1 MPELRLPFF
10 AHGGDYNPDQWRH
23 IPGTLEEDVRLMKLA
38 HCNLMSVGI
47 FSWAALEPR
56 EGEYDFD
63 WLERVLDTLYANGIH
78 VFLATP
84 SGARPAWMSQKY
96 PEVLRVSD
104 QGIRNLHGERHNHC
118 FTSPVYRAFVH
129 KINAALAE
137 RFGKHPAVVGWHV
150 SNEYSGECHCELCQ
164 EAFRRWL
171 MKKYGTLNALNQ
183 AYWTGFWAKTYT
195 DWSQLHSPS
204 ARGEGSIHGLY
215 LDWMRFVTDQTIDFM
230 RHEVEAVRAFSDLP
244 VTTNLMGSFYGLD
257 SFRFAR
263 VLDFASYDSYPSWGE
278 TSDYSIAL
286 GAGFQ
291 YDITRSI
298 LNKPWILMES
308 TPSMVNWK
316 EICQPKRP
324 GMHLASSLLTV
335 AHGSD
340 SVMYFQ
346 WRKSRGAAEKFHG
359 AVVGHE
365 RSEHTRVF
373 RDVTEV
379 GECLERILPV
389 LHAHTEARAALM
401 FDWNNRWAIANANGP
416 RKDKQHDEIVQEHY
430 AALAGAHVNIDIVD
444 EEKPLQGY
452 SLVSAPMLYMV
463 KPGLAERLR
472 AFVEKGGTLVLT
484 YFSGYVDENDLCF
497 LDGMPG
503 PLRPLAG
510 VWAEEIDAL
519 YPGQSNKIVMRP
531 GNALGLEGEFACGF
545 LCELAHA
552 EGAQALADYGE
563 DFYAGMPA
571 VTENR
576 LGKGRVI
583 YLAARAEQ
591 KFLDLL
597 YERLLRDAGVAPIVD
612 APAGVIVK
620 EREKDGKKYTF
631 LLNFAG
637 QDVRMAVPEG
647 LDLVSGA
654 RVRGETALKNRQVM
668 IVER

>member
-215 LDWMRFVTDQTIDFM
+215 LDWMRFATDQTIDFM

-389 LHAHTEARAALM
+389 LHARTEARAALM

>member
-286 GAGFQ
+286 GASFQ

-389 LHAHTEARAALM
+389 LHARTEARAALM

-531 GNALGLEGEFACGF
+531 GNALDLEGEFACGF

-597 YERLLRDAGVAPIVD
+597 YARLLRDAGVAPIVD
-612 APAGVIVK
+612 APAGVVVK

-654 RVRGETALKNRQVM
+654 RVCGETALKNRQVM

>member
-637 QDVRMAVPEG
+637 QEVRMAVPEG

>member
-389 LHAHTEARAALM
+389 LHARTEARAALM

-612 APAGVIVK
+612 APAGVVVK

-654 RVRGETALKNRQVM
+654 RVCGETALKNRQVM

>member
-389 LHAHTEARAALM
+389 LHARTEARAALM

-531 GNALGLEGEFACGF
+531 GNALDLEGEFACGF

-612 APAGVIVK
+612 APAGVVVK

-637 QDVRMAVPEG
+637 QDGRMAVPEG

-654 RVRGETALKNRQVM
+654 RVCGETALKNRQVM

>member
-1 MPELRLPFF
+1 
-10 AHGGDYNPDQWRH
+10 
-23 IPGTLEEDVRLMKLA
+23 
-38 HCNLMSVGI
+38 
-47 FSWAALEPR
+47 
-56 EGEYDFD
+56 
-63 WLERVLDTLYANGIH
+63 
-78 VFLATP
+78 
-84 SGARPAWMSQKY
+84 
-96 PEVLRVSD
+96 
-104 QGIRNLHGERHNHC
+104 
-118 FTSPVYRAFVH
+118 
-129 KINAALAE
+129 
-137 RFGKHPAVVGWHV
+137 
-150 SNEYSGECHCELCQ
+150 
-164 EAFRRWL
+164 
-171 MKKYGTLNALNQ
+171 
-183 AYWTGFWAKTYT
+183 
-195 DWSQLHSPS
+195 
-204 ARGEGSIHGLY
+204 
-215 LDWMRFVTDQTIDFM
+215 
-230 RHEVEAVRAFSDLP
+230 
-244 VTTNLMGSFYGLD
+244 
-257 SFRFAR
+257 
-263 VLDFASYDSYPSWGE
+263 
-278 TSDYSIAL
+278 
-286 GAGFQ
+286 
-291 YDITRSI
+291 
-298 LNKPWILMES
+298 
-308 TPSMVNWK
+308 
-316 EICQPKRP
+316 
-324 GMHLASSLLTV
+324 
-335 AHGSD
+335 
-340 SVMYFQ
+340 MYFQ

-365 RSEHTRVF
+365 RSEYTRVF

-389 LHAHTEARAALM
+389 LHARTEARAALM

-612 APAGVIVK
+612 APAGCG
-620 EREKDGKKYTF
+620 RQGAGKGRQEIHIPAQF
-631 LLNFAG
+631 CRAG
-637 QDVRMAVPEG
+637 CAHWPCRKGSTWCP
-647 LDLVSGA
+647 A
-654 RVRGETALKNRQVM
+654 RACAGKRRSRTGRL
-668 IVER
+668 

>member
-63 WLERVLDTLYANGIH
+63 WLELVLDTLYANGIH

-389 LHAHTEARAALM
+389 LHARTEARAALM

>member
-389 LHAHTEARAALM
+389 LHARTEARAALM

-597 YERLLRDAGVAPIVD
+597 YERLLRDAGVAPLVD
-612 APAGVIVK
+612 APAGVVVK

>member
-137 RFGKHPAVVGWHV
+137 RFGKHPTVVGWHV

-278 TSDYSIAL
+278 TSDYSVAL

-389 LHAHTEARAALM
+389 LHARTEARAALM

>member
-365 RSEHTRVF
+365 RSEYTRVF

-389 LHAHTEARAALM
+389 LHARTEARAALM

-612 APAGVIVK
+612 APAGVVVK

>member
-389 LHAHTEARAALM
+389 LHARTEARAALM

-597 YERLLRDAGVAPIVD
+597 YERLLRDAGVAPIAD

>member
-389 LHAHTEARAALM
+389 LHARTEARAALM

-531 GNALGLEGEFACGF
+531 GNALDLEGEFACGF

-654 RVRGETALKNRQVM
+654 RVCGETALKNRQVM

>member
-389 LHAHTEARAALM
+389 LHARTEARAALM

>member
-365 RSEHTRVF
+365 RSEYTRVF

-389 LHAHTEARAALM
+389 LHARTEARAALM

-612 APAGVIVK
+612 APAGVVVK

-654 RVRGETALKNRQVM
+654 RVCGETALKNRQVM

>member
-1 MPELRLPFF
+1 MPELHLPFF

-389 LHAHTEARAALM
+389 LHARTEARAALM

-654 RVRGETALKNRQVM
+654 RVCGETALKNRQVM